1 MLGSRMVDRV
11 CSSGCISNRFQE
23 LIFQFRERM
32 KRLAEKKR
40 KALGHIELEDRE
52 DEDGDGDAGGPAK
65 KVKQVQFYGKEQMQ
79 DIIKPNI
86 QV

>member
-1 MLGSRMVDRV
+1 
-11 CSSGCISNRFQE
+11 
-23 LIFQFRERM
+23 M
-32 KRLAEKKR
+32 KRLAERKR

-52 DEDGDGDAGGPAK
+52 DEDGDAGGPAK

-86 QV
+86 QVWSMRIVSFFVMNVIISVI

>member
-1 MLGSRMVDRV
+1 
-11 CSSGCISNRFQE
+11 
-23 LIFQFRERM
+23 M

-52 DEDGDGDAGGPAK
+52 DEDGDAGGPAK

-79 DIIKPNI
+79 DINKPHI
-86 QV
+86 QVWSMRIVSFFVMNVIISVI

>member
-1 MLGSRMVDRV
+1 
-11 CSSGCISNRFQE
+11 
-23 LIFQFRERM
+23 M
-32 KRLAEKKR
+32 KRLAERKR

-52 DEDGDGDAGGPAK
+52 DEDGDAGGPAK

-79 DIIKPNI
+79 DINKPHI